1 MACNSVSP
9 AALVCFE
16 LMVYTD
22 LQIYGSTSWSTS
34 CHVMVCNSARD
45 PSRPVAACATRTR
58 TFIAGEVSAKVFF
71 RRDSAAEEYM

>member
-22 LQIYGSTSWSTS
+22 VQNYGSTS
-34 CHVMVCNSARD
+34 CHVMVCNSVRD
-45 PSRPVAACATRTR
+45 PSRPVAAWATRTR